1 MVLLGPWNVSSA
13 AAAAEPAPLKA
24 EEIVAQMVA
33 NNDARAA
40 RLRSYR
46 STRVYELD
54 YRGFPSDK
62 HARMVVNA
70 VYEDGE
76 KKLTVVSEEGSKLLL
91 EHVLRKIVA
100 SETEAN
106 TRENL
111 AKTALSPDNYEFT
124 LLDVEQAGEGGTPC
138 YVLQVTP
145 RRHDKFLYQ
154 GKIWIHPQD
163 FAVVRIQARP
173 AKKPSFWIADTLI
186 EHEYR
191 STGGFWLPATNRSTT
206 KVRFGGRA
214 VLTIEYGDYDVSAS
228 APAAQL
234 RAR

>member
-1 MVLLGPWNVSSA
+1 
-13 AAAAEPAPLKA
+13 
-24 EEIVAQMVA
+24 
-33 NNDARAA
+33 
-40 RLRSYR
+40 
-46 STRVYELD
+46 
-54 YRGFPSDK
+54 
-62 HARMVVNA
+62 
-70 VYEDGE
+70 
-76 KKLTVVSEEGSKLLL
+76 
-91 EHVLRKIVA
+91 VA